1 MCPLSH
7 MAGLE
12 SLLKLQTNP
21 ILKKKSSC
29 RGTAAVVL
37 KGKKCGQ
44 IREVRIFCFQIYPPA
59 AVAMVLHILKLFCC
73 ISSENCHKISK
84 ASAEQEATQYPCCV
98 LVSFSV
104 SSYATGSPFQSL
116 PDLQTPCTLT
126 QQGKVLYFS
135 LLWARLIAL
144 MWIRRT
150 HPMCSM
156 CTHKG
161 SVIPSSSL
169 LCIIIS
175 AFSHT
180 VWEMNLQF
188 NKYPQEHEMPF
199 SELGGSYNPSS
210 SSIQVTEPKKEELYI
225 VLWQLSF
232 QNIRLPFFSLLL
244 FLDRLLKKCT

>member
-1 MCPLSH
+1 
-7 MAGLE
+7 
-12 SLLKLQTNP
+12 
-21 ILKKKSSC
+21 
-29 RGTAAVVL
+29 
-37 KGKKCGQ
+37 
-44 IREVRIFCFQIYPPA
+44 
-59 AVAMVLHILKLFCC
+59 MVLHILKLFCC
-73 ISSENCHKISK
+73 ISTENCHKTSK

-98 LVSFSV
+98 LVSVSV
-104 SSYATGSPFQSL
+104 SIYATGSPFQSL

-126 QQGKVLYFS
+126 HK
-135 LLWARLIAL
+135 ARSFTFPLFEQAL
-144 MWIRRT
+144 MWIRT

-156 CTHKG
+156 CTHKW

-169 LCIIIS
+169 LCVIIS

-188 NKYPQEHEMPF
+188 NKYPREYEMPF
-199 SELGGSYNPSS
+199 RELGGSYNASS
-210 SSIQVTEPKKEELYI
+210 SSIQVTELKREELYI